1 MNVRLTKD
9 QKIKVLNT
17 DDVYSIMQQVLLR
30 ENKIRRGQEH
40 FWIIGLNKSNK
51 ILFIELMALGA
62 DNMVKI
68 KPIDIFRMCV
78 YKLAH
83 KVIFVHNHPSG
94 VLKASEEDLDFTNLL
109 IKTGELLGLDVIDH
123 LIITETGYASFD
135 TQGFMNQL
143 KESSTYTIVNRYKS
157 EFEEIKIKAAENRG
171 KKDLAKDIAIKM
183 LAKGNSIELIRE
195 YTGLSIREMNKVLKE
210 IGK

>member
-9 QKIKVLNT
+9 QKIKVINT
-17 DDVYSIMQQVLLR
+17 DDVYSIMQQILLR
-30 ENKIRRGQEH
+30 ENRIRRGQEH

-78 YKLAH
+78 YKLAY

-94 VLKASEEDLDFTNLL
+94 TLKPSDEDTDFTNLL
-109 IKTGELLGLDVIDH
+109 IKTGELLGLEVIDH
-123 LIITETGYASFD
+123 LIITEKSYASFD
-135 TQGFMNQL
+135 TQGIMNKL
-143 KESSTYTIVNRYKS
+143 RGTSAYTIVDRYKS
-157 EFEEIKIKAAENRG
+157 EFEEIKIKSAENKG
-171 KKDLAKDIAIKM
+171 KKDLAIDIAKKM
-183 LAKGNSIELIRE
+183 FAKGNSIELVKE
-195 YTGLSIREMNKVLKE
+195 YTNLSVREINKILKE
-210 IGK
+210 ISE

>member
-9 QKIKVLNT
+9 QKIKVINT
-17 DDVYSIMQQVLLR
+17 DDVYSIMQQILLR

-40 FWIIGLNKSNK
+40 FWIVGLNKSNK

-78 YKLAH
+78 YKLAY

-94 VLKASEEDLDFTNLL
+94 TLKASDDDIDYTNLL

-123 LIITETGYASFD
+123 LIITEKSYASFD
-135 TQGFMNQL
+135 TQGIMQKL
-143 KESSTYTIVNRYKS
+143 RYSSAYTIVDRYKS
-157 EFEEIKIKAAENRG
+157 EFEETKLKSAENKG
-171 KKDLAKDIAIKM
+171 KKELAIDIAKKM
-183 LAKGNSIELIRE
+183 LSNGNPVELVKD
-195 YTGLSIREMNKVLKE
+195 YTGLSLREINKIQKE
-210 IGK
+210 LE

>member
-9 QKIKVLNT
+9 QKIKVINT
-17 DDVYSIMQQVLLR
+17 DDVYSIMQQILLR

-78 YKLAH
+78 YKLAY

-94 VLKASEEDLDFTNLL
+94 TLKPSESDIDFTNLL

-123 LIITETGYASFD
+123 LIITEKSYASFD
-135 TQGFMNQL
+135 TQGIMHKL
-143 KESSTYTIVNRYKS
+143 HESSAYTIVNKYKS
-157 EFEEIKIKAAENRG
+157 EFDEVKVLSVKNEG
-171 KKDLAKDIAIKM
+171 KRELAKDIALKM

-195 YTGLSIREMNKVLKE
+195 YTGLSVREMNKILKE
-210 IGK
+210 IKE